1 MDRGGLCVGCVCVWG
16 VCVGVVGCGCV
27 CWVGWGVGWVVCG
40 GGGVRGGVGGCGGG
54 GGMGGGWRVGCGG
67 GGGGHFA
74 GMPMVANRRGVVVKN
89 RGNMTKSG
97 MDGPRAVSTS
107 PMIDL
112 FLDTGMLDQVEQA
125 CNEAVKNH
133 IDVLTHVYQAGS
145 EELKAAS
152 SRAEALGRPLT
163 RGLPDDHVGAIRVIQ
178 IGTENNEIDN
188 NMCCGT
194 HVTNLSQLQMIKLL
208 YSEKSKKKEKSL
220 VYFLVGDRVNQYLS
234 QCFIRER
241 ELTGVLNGGPEY
253 HSELAEKSLKNS
265 KKYQKTTQNLLKE
278 IASLKVTEL
287 KASKPK
293 FYSVHR
299 QESDMDFCN
308 VLLFEMAVIV
318 FKSSAQTI
326 YALRS
331 CSILLQIY
339 SLLGFY

>member
-1 MDRGGLCVGCVCVWG
+1 MI
-16 VCVGVVGCGCV
+16 
-27 CWVGWGVGWVVCG
+27 
-40 GGGVRGGVGGCGGG
+40 
-54 GGMGGGWRVGCGG
+54 
-67 GGGGHFA
+67 
-74 GMPMVANRRGVVVKN
+74 ANRRGVVVKN

-208 YSEKSKKKEKSL
+208 YSEKSKKKGKSL
-220 VYFLVGDRVNQYLS
+220 VYFLVGDRVNQYIS
-234 QCFIRER
+234 QCFSRER
-241 ELTGVLNGGPEY
+241 ELTGVFNGGPEY
-253 HSELAEKSLKNS
+253 HSELAEKALKTRKS
-265 KKYQKTTQNLLKE
+265 TKRLLK
-278 IASLKVTEL
+278 ICSKRLP
-287 KASKPK
+287 ASK
-293 FYSVHR
+293 
-299 QESDMDFCN
+299 
-308 VLLFEMAVIV
+308 
-318 FKSSAQTI
+318 
-326 YALRS
+326 
-331 CSILLQIY
+331 
-339 SLLGFY
+339 